1 MEPIKIPPQRDQKI
15 ASIYK
20 EMANK
25 NRTFGCICRRND
37 GEDIIF
43 IRKNR
48 KWEYL
53 YMRRNN
59 EFTIPLRYS
68 PIVIWNPVM
77 IGNVI
82 EYIRIWCEV
91 FIEWQP
97 IEDSTVFWRW
107 RDYKTLLNNL
117 VSNWYRADL
126 PIDKQT
132 DECVDFVYSLIQK
145 S

>member
-1 MEPIKIPPQRDQKI
+1 MTRKEKI
-15 ASIYK
+15 AAIYK

-25 NRTFGCICRRND
+25 KRTFGCICRRND

-82 EYIRIWCEV
+82 EYIRIWCKV

-107 RDYKTLLNNL
+107 RDYKTLLNGL
-117 VSNWYRADL
+117 IFNWYRADL